1 MVGALERLLDFPAT
15 EATRADSDA
24 FGRTSDHCA
33 DTLQVGVERPFGLIV
48 GVTDVMARLVFFR
61 TDITYECHGN
71 APSLEKLTVL
81 IVGGTLT

>member
-1 MVGALERLLDFPAT
+1 MVGALEGLLDFPAT

-48 GVTDVMARLVFFR
+48 GVTDVMA
-61 TDITYECHGN
+61 
-71 APSLEKLTVL
+71 
-81 IVGGTLT
+81 